1 MLKSMIGRVEVEG
14 VAAIQCRVCLRNYK
28 PAQTTNLKN
37 HLEAKHIDHVQF
49 SCSLCN
55 GVFSSRASFRTHA
68 RNFHRDQERPS
79 FIISLQ
85 QNLQERSFIVQEEEE
100 HHFAIQQNPQFA
112 Q

>member
-1 MLKSMIGRVEVEG
+1 MLKSMIDRVEVEG
-14 VAAIQCRVCLRNYK
+14 VAAIQCRVCLRTYK

-37 HLEAKHIDHVQF
+37 RLEAKHIDHVQF

-112 Q
+112 

>member
-1 MLKSMIGRVEVEG
+1 MLKSMIDRVEVEG
-14 VAAIQCRVCLRNYK
+14 VAAIQCRVCLRTYK

-68 RNFHRDQERPS
+68 RNFHRDQERPN

-112 Q
+112 